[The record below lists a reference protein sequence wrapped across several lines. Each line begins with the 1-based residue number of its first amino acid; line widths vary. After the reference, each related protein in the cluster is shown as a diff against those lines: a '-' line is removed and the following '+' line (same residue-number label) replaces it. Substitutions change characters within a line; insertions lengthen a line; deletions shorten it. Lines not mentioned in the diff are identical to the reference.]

1 MEIKIVFEIEKESR
15 DVIDRFGNALLNLG
29 NTTNIIQSAAE
40 DAIGRTLNPGHGEN
54 HPDTNDVNDVSEK
67 KAKKAATVKK
77 EEEPQ
82 TPLKEEPKQEVPK
95 EPKKTEPVPTVN
107 VEYTRA
113 DLARV
118 GRELA
123 QSGKRDDVL
132 KAFTKFHAMSLADV
146 KPEDFNALAQIYIEL
161 GGKF

>member
-15 DVIDRFGNALLNLG
+15 DAVNNLANAL
-29 NTTNIIQSAAE
+29 ISKPVEIE
-40 DAIGRTLNPGHGEN
+40 DKIKDAIMEKVEN
-54 HPDTNDVNDVSEK
+54 SEDVKGVHEK
-67 KAKKAATVKK
+67 KTKKAATKK
-77 EEEPQ
+77 DEIA
-82 TPLKEEPKQEVPK
+82 KEEPKDDTSEEVSDN
-95 EPKKTEPVPTVN
+95 EPRKADPVPTVN

-132 KAFTKFHAMSLADV
+132 KAFTKFHALSLADV
-146 KPEDFNALAQIYIEL
+146 KPEDFNELAQIYIEL